1 MASGARLRAG
11 ALLTAAALLAGS
23 CDDGEDSRADSYRER
38 GNAVCREAE
47 RAAEK
52 VPEPTSETGFARYF
66 ERLLAVNEPFQKR
79 FERLEPPEDLRS
91 THREAVRE
99 GRLQIHTIRKLVR
112 QLRKSD
118 DDAATLDVGLPVL
131 LQMIERGNRL
141 SRELGLKD
149 CVQRVP
155 VPGAEPAPS

>member
-1 MASGARLRAG
+1 
-11 ALLTAAALLAGS
+11 
-23 CDDGEDSRADSYRER
+23 
-38 GNAVCREAE
+38 
-47 RAAEK
+47 

-66 ERLLAVNEPFQKR
+66 ERLLAVNKPFQKR

-155 VPGAEPAPS
+155 VPGPEPAPS